1 MRRSALLGLAL
12 FLSGCQFAGNPF
24 DGFGGFLG
32 DTHGFKANPNLPA
45 GSEETM
51 QRVEGRDVTVE
62 PLLPEPGNV
71 WPGPMK
77 PLPTM
82 QELQQQQNTQPL
94 PAPNVPAKPPPL
106 LFPGEMPQQP
116 QTPGATQTYPT
127 PNGPAITTENPNGIR
142 TFTAPGGG
150 QGIVVPNGN
159 GTSTL
164 IGPNGSITTVP
175 TPK

>member
-1 MRRSALLGLAL
+1 MRRYALLGLTVLLA
-12 FLSGCQFAGNPF
+12 GCQFAGNPF
-24 DGFGGFLG
+24 DGFGGFIS
-32 DTHGFKANPNLPA
+32 DTHTFQPNPNLPPGA
-45 GSEETM
+45 DETM
-51 QRVEGRDVTVE
+51 QRVEGHDDVNVA
-62 PLLPEPGNV
+62 PLTPEPGDI

-77 PLPTM
+77 PLPTT
-82 QELQQQQNTQPL
+82 QELQEQNMETL
-94 PAPNVPAKPPPL
+94 PAPAVPARPPPMV
-106 LFPGEMPQQP
+106 FPETAPVPNSGPVPQSYNTP
-116 QTPGATQTYPT
+116 QGTALGTK
-127 PNGPAITTENPNGIR
+127 NPNGVT